1 MEEAP
6 ATSVTLG
13 GKQFPIKPITLGQM
27 KRIGIGGSRIQQL
40 AMIGKPGIDGRLI
53 EAPDTIKREENFYSG
68 SFEVLSAGLGM
79 EVAAVEALEQVTLA
93 ELMEATKTIFTL
105 CGLITAPTPDGNKI
119 VGEGTGA

>member
-1 MEEAP
+1 VEEAP

-40 AMIGKPGIDGRLI
+40 AMIGKPGIDGNLV
-53 EAPDTIKREENFYSG
+53 EVPDTLKREENFYSG
-68 SFEVLSAGLGM
+68 SIEVLSGGLGLD
-79 EVAAVEALEQVTLA
+79 VAAVEAIEGVTLA
-93 ELMEATKTIFTL
+93 ELLVATKTIFTL